1 MLTASLYKQLPVL
14 TTTATSTYSFI
25 RLSSTLAAPPHS
37 TTTTSPSSPAFHQPN
52 HPQQFANPNTSVFD
66 VSTRIYTQEGIDNNN
81 DTKFLTKAPYP
92 HPVFPQD
99 ECENV
104 TVTHRETKT
113 LGDKISFR
121 SIQFMRQCFDL
132 VTGYAVPKTNNPE
145 EFKGTRWEMT
155 EGKWLTRCI
164 FLESVAGVPGSVA
177 GFLRHLHSLR
187 MLRRD
192 KAWIE
197 TLLDEAYNE
206 RMHLL
211 TFIKIGKP
219 SWFTRSIIY
228 VGQGVFTNVFFLLY
242 LLNPR
247 YCHRFVGYLEEEA
260 VRTYS
265 HLLDELAV
273 PGKLPA
279 FETMKIP
286 EVAVQYWPELTP
298 KSSFKDLILRI
309 RADEAKHRE
318 VNHTF
323 ANLEQKTD
331 RNPFALKIEGLNKP
345 QPNHGINV
353 MRPTGWEIG
362 RAHV

>member
-1 MLTASLYKQLPVL
+1 ML
-14 TTTATSTYSFI
+14 
-25 RLSSTLAAPPHS
+25 
-37 TTTTSPSSPAFHQPN
+37 
-52 HPQQFANPNTSVFD
+52 
-66 VSTRIYTQEGIDNNN
+66 
-81 DTKFLTKAPYP
+81 
-92 HPVFPQD
+92 
-99 ECENV
+99 
-104 TVTHRETKT
+104 
-113 LGDKISFR
+113 
-121 SIQFMRQCFDL
+121 
-132 VTGYAVPKTNNPE
+132 
-145 EFKGTRWEMT
+145 
-155 EGKWLTRCI
+155 
-164 FLESVAGVPGSVA
+164 
-177 GFLRHLHSLR
+177 
-187 MLRRD
+187 RD

-206 RMHLL
+206 KNAFI

-323 ANLEQKTD
+323 ANLEQ
-331 RNPFALKIEGLNKP
+331 N
-345 QPNHGINV
+345 
-353 MRPTGWEIG
+353 
-362 RAHV
+362 